1 MDIHSFSKSEQ
12 LTNLRPTRTYCGTSS
27 SIIIIILTSP
37 GYPYDVTQ
45 HPTGIL
51 PRFRHQPTHATGLLP
66 VQSPAWPRPVPPVA
80 RPPAASPASASPAR
94 QSGPT
99 YDETQTAW
107 TYSPIHLFTHT
118 HPHTTHTQPTCNPLP
133 PTHFHIHISI
143 PGPRRTYAPPHSHS
157 HSTSACPLAPIGVSR
172 PNPTGKPHPVA
183 FVSTRG
189 PGP

>member
-51 PRFRHQPTHATGLLP
+51 PRFRHQPTHARWPTSTPKSRLAP
-66 VQSPAWPRPVPPVA
+66 PRPA
-80 RPPAASPASASPAR
+80 RRPPAPPPHPPPPALHVNRAPR
-94 QSGPT
+94 MMKPKQLGPIHRFP
-99 YDETQTAW
+99 
-107 TYSPIHLFTHT
+107 YSPT
-118 HPHTTHTQPTCNPLP
+118 PTHTQPTCNPLP